1 MATNNK
7 PKIEHKIN
15 PFLWFDT
22 QAEDAVNLY
31 TSIFKNSKIGSIA
44 RYGKAGPGPE
54 GSVMTAVFE
63 LEGIQFIALNAGPL
77 FKFTEAIS
85 FVVNCADQEEVD
97 YYWEKLS
104 AGGEESMCGWLKD
117 KFGLSWQ
124 VVPVRLSELMT
135 DKDPAR
141 AGRAMQ
147 AMLKMRKI
155 DIDALEKAAEGK
167 EAVNA

>member
-15 PFLWFDT
+15 PFLWFDN

-63 LEGIQFIALNAGPL
+63 LEGIQFIALNAGPI

-85 FVVNCADQEEVD
+85 FVVNCVDQEEVD

-124 VVPVRLSELMT
+124 VVPVRLSELLT

-155 DIDALEKAAEGK
+155 DIAALENAAAGK